1 MNDAW
6 SIAFAAL
13 VPFLC
18 LGMLL
23 WMARL
28 EETLGDGLA
37 EPAEPSPAPALQ
49 TTVAVP
55 ATASAPA
62 AA

>member
-1 MNDAW
+1 MNAAW
-6 SIAFAAL
+6 SVALAVL

-28 EETLGDGLA
+28 EETLTDGLA
-37 EPAEPSPAPALQ
+37 APASGPQ
-49 TTVAVP
+49 P
-55 ATASAPA
+55 GATAPDEGAPPASAA
-62 AA
+62 V